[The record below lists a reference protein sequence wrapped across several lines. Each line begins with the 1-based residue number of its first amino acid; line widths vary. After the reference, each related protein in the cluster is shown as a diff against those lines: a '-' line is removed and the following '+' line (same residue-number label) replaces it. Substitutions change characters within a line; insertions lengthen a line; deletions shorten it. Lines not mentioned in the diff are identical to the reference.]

1 MTLDFKAVEPTVV
14 PHFKGGAGE
23 AHVRTAVADGMGR
36 ILTLTLP
43 AGSSIG
49 LHTHTGNCE
58 IIHVLSGCGVCHADG
73 LDVPLTA
80 GMTHY
85 CPEGHTHGIDN
96 TGDAP
101 LVLLGI
107 LPDSK

>member
-1 MTLDFKAVEPTVV
+1 MTLDFNAVDPTVV

-58 IIHVLSGCGVCHADG
+58 IIHVLSGKMPSSTNGAS
-73 LDVPLTA
+73 P
-80 GMTHY
+80 
-85 CPEGHTHGIDN
+85 
-96 TGDAP
+96 
-101 LVLLGI
+101 VLSMPWVWPSGQ
-107 LPDSK
+107 